1 MSDVEKNDEGP
12 TIRGATH
19 TDDGRDLRKLWDKFR
34 ANGDVESR
42 NTLTEFYFDMV
53 RANADN
59 IAKILVE
66 AIEEGDLSQAGALAF
81 FEALN
86 EFDPAQDSSFEEYG
100 SIAIRRAIV
109 EEIRG
114 LVGTEATPEEME

>member
-81 FEALN
+81 FEAMN